1 MASIE
6 KRTTPS
12 GEIRWDVRYR
22 GSDRRQVKKSFKRK
36 VDAQRFA
43 NLAEADVLRG
53 DWIDP
58 RRSRET
64 FGHWAQQ
71 WLATTAHLQPK
82 TRSGY
87 ESILSKHLM
96 PAFGDVPLSA
106 IDHPR
111 VLAYLSEL
119 AGGGIGRGTVRNIR
133 DVLRLVLALAVRSG
147 AIKHNPV
154 LGARIGRSAKQ
165 EMVFLTADQVMT
177 LADEIANPPVR
188 KRGGEHRRSTYPEYG
203 LLVRFAAF
211 TGLRAGEIGAL
222 KVRRLDLMRRRVEVS
237 ESASEAHGEFEVG
250 ATKTYERRNV
260 PVPAALIDQLVHH
273 IAGKG
278 PDDFVFESPDGGPVR
293 HSNWYPRHFKPAVVR
308 AGLPD
313 GTRFHDLRHTYAAML
328 IAQGAH
334 PRAMMERLGHSTIQ
348 VTLGTYGHLF
358 PNLEES
364 LDHALNQVLQA
375 ARPYSLSEISKMPTH
390 RG

>member
-12 GEIRWDVRYR
+12 GEVRWDVRYR

-64 FGHWAQQ
+64 FGHWAQH

-96 PAFGDVPLSA
+96 PTFGDVPLSA

-119 AGGGIGRGTVRNIR
+119 AADGLGRGTVRNIR

-147 AIKHNPV
+147 AIKHNSV

-177 LADEIANPPVR
+177 LADEIANPPIR

-237 ESASEAHGEFEVG
+237 ESASEAHGKFEVG

-278 PDDFVFESPDGGPVR
+278 PDDFVFEGPDGGPVR
-293 HSNWYPRHFKPAVVR
+293 HSNWYPRHFKPAVVQ

-334 PRAMMERLGHSTIQ
+334 PRAMMERLGHSTSQ

-364 LDHALNQVLQA
+364 LDHALNSVFSEA
-375 ARPYSLSEISKMPTH
+375 SARPASEPAQIRP
-390 RG
+390 RAQ

>member
-1 MASIE
+1 
-6 KRTTPS
+6 
-12 GEIRWDVRYR
+12 
-22 GSDRRQVKKSFKRK
+22 
-36 VDAQRFA
+36 
-43 NLAEADVLRG
+43 
-53 DWIDP
+53 
-58 RRSRET
+58 
-64 FGHWAQQ
+64 
-71 WLATTAHLQPK
+71 
-82 TRSGY
+82 
-87 ESILSKHLM
+87 
-96 PAFGDVPLSA
+96 
-106 IDHPR
+106 
-111 VLAYLSEL
+111 
-119 AGGGIGRGTVRNIR
+119 
-133 DVLRLVLALAVRSG
+133 
-147 AIKHNPV
+147 
-154 LGARIGRSAKQ
+154 
-165 EMVFLTADQVMT
+165 MT
-177 LADEIANPPVR
+177 LADEITNPPIL

-237 ESASEAHGEFEVG
+237 ESASEAHGKFEVG

-364 LDHALNQVLQA
+364 LDHALNSVFEGASPTEPAPTLNVRRS
-375 ARPYSLSEISKMPTH
+375 AR
-390 RG
+390 